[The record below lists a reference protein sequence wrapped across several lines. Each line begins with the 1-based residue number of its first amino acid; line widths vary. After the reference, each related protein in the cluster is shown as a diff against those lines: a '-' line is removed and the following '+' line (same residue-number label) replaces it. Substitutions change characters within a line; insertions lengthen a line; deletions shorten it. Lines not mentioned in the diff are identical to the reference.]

1 MRISDWSSDVCSSDL
16 ASLLAAPA
24 ALVAAILVWNAVA
37 GGFAKLLDYLFVLAA
52 IVALCVAVWPLA
64 GPLRAAPGAR
74 QPVYAITDRRL
85 FLLELY
91 PPPPPRSFAPSDLGA
106 PPAPEPGQG
115 RRAVLIRWAGAV

>member
-64 GPLRAAPGAR
+64 GPLRAARGAR
-74 QPVYAITDRRL
+74 TPVFAITDRRM
-85 FLLELY
+85 FI
-91 PPPPPRSFAPSDLGA
+91 PAPTPRRRRRSFAPPELAA
-106 PPAPEPGQG
+106 PREPATG
-115 RRAVLIRWAGAV
+115 RGRGE